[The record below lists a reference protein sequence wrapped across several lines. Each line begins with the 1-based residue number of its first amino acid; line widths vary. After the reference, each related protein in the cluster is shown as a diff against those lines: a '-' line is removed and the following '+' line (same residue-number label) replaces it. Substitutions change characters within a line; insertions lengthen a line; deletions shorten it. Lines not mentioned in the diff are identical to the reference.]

1 MTKTRK
7 KPSARLKSARAY
19 YRLAAKADR
28 AGQSRQAEGYRKVA
42 DRKVAEDRRE
52 RERLAH
58 LKLLYPNL
66 RSRP

>member
-28 AGQSRQAEGYRKVA
+28 AGQFRQAKSYRKIA
-42 DRKVAEDRRE
+42 DRFVERDRVERAFVARLK
-52 RERLAH
+52 LAH
-58 LKLLYPNL
+58 PNL
-66 RSRP
+66 RSQP